1 MKKVQVMNNP
11 MEESKAFPLIMKYS
25 TPAML
30 ALLISAIYNIV
41 DRMFVGNYVGD
52 LGLAALSICFP
63 VTFVVIGI
71 GLLASAGGGTLFAM
85 KLGEQDIEGAHYAF
99 GNAFS
104 FVLILELVA
113 TLLLWIVGDGFL
125 KILGASDLVLP
136 YAKQYYYIMLMGSVF
151 QGLTFVLNDFT
162 RVSGKVYLAL
172 LITGSGAVIN
182 IVLDALFVVVFGW
195 GVYGAAFA
203 TLIGQVIATIIGLII
218 IFRRKTI
225 LHPQRAYFKLNSE
238 VTKTISKL
246 GVALFISQIA
256 FGFISLIYN
265 IYLGQYGGDIAIS
278 VYAIISSIM
287 TFVIMPASGLSQ
299 GMQPILGYC
308 YGAKKYERVKY
319 MMKVG
324 CLISSTIT
332 IFIWILVQLFPTQL
346 VYLFGGAQND
356 DLMTLGVTALRI
368 NFSLIPIVGFV
379 LLCITFFQA
388 IGKAKPSIILTLVR
402 QVIAL
407 IPFIIILPYFF
418 GVEGIFFAQPISDL
432 ITLAISVILIKKSFE
447 QLTKL
452 EVENF

>member
-11 MEESKAFPLIMKYS
+11 IEESKAFPLIMKYS

-85 KLGEQDIEGAHYAF
+85 KLGEQDIEGAHYTF

-151 QGLTFVLNDFT
+151 QGLTFVLSDFT

-182 IVLDALFVVVFGW
+182 IVLDALFVVVF
-195 GVYGAAFA
+195 
-203 TLIGQVIATIIGLII
+203 
-218 IFRRKTI
+218 
-225 LHPQRAYFKLNSE
+225 
-238 VTKTISKL
+238 
-246 GVALFISQIA
+246 
-256 FGFISLIYN
+256 
-265 IYLGQYGGDIAIS
+265 
-278 VYAIISSIM
+278 
-287 TFVIMPASGLSQ
+287 
-299 GMQPILGYC
+299 
-308 YGAKKYERVKY
+308 
-319 MMKVG
+319 
-324 CLISSTIT
+324 
-332 IFIWILVQLFPTQL
+332 
-346 VYLFGGAQND
+346 
-356 DLMTLGVTALRI
+356 
-368 NFSLIPIVGFV
+368 
-379 LLCITFFQA
+379 
-388 IGKAKPSIILTLVR
+388 
-402 QVIAL
+402 
-407 IPFIIILPYFF
+407 
-418 GVEGIFFAQPISDL
+418 
-432 ITLAISVILIKKSFE
+432 
-447 QLTKL
+447 
-452 EVENF
+452 